1 MIQKIFI
8 VLVVVLSFTSCE
20 GPAGFDGQPGP
31 QGPAGADGSIFEAAA
46 FEIELDFILNT
57 DANIYEFGPEEY
69 PTDITLIKDDVVLI
83 YRLEEV
89 NEGLDVWRQL
99 PQPFFAEDGLMF
111 YNFDF
116 TEADF
121 GLFVEPEFDVNLIA
135 PDLVQ
140 DQVFRVVVI
149 PGDLGTS
156 SKMDQSSIYSVL
168 NALGIE
174 EKDIKK
180 VN

>member
-1 MIQKIFI
+1 
-8 VLVVVLSFTSCE
+8 
-20 GPAGFDGQPGP
+20 
-31 QGPAGADGSIFEAAA
+31 
-46 FEIELDFILNT
+46 
-57 DANIYEFGPEEY
+57 
-69 PTDITLIKDDVVLI
+69 
-83 YRLEEV
+83 
-89 NEGLDVWRQL
+89 
-99 PQPFFAEDGLMF
+99 MF